1 MVEMKSHRAISKTK
15 ISNKNIISNERL
27 FILTDVLW
35 GATCA
40 PVLIPLMELVGQAK
54 VNEFDVGVR

>member
-1 MVEMKSHRAISKTK
+1 MR
-15 ISNKNIISNERL
+15 NEGL

-40 PVLIPLMELVGQAK
+40 PVLLPLTKMVSQAE
-54 VNEFDVGVR
+54 VDEFDVRVW